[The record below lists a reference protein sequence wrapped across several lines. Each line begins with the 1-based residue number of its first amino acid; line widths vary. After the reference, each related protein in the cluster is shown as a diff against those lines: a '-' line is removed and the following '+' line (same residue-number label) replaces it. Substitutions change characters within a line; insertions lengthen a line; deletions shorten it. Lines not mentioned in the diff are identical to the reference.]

1 MKTIHRDEYK
11 RLIEKLITARKGAE
25 LTQQSLADELKKP
38 QSYVSKYENCER
50 RLDALEFIEIAKIL
64 EVDTKNIF
72 N

>member
-11 RLIEKLITARKGAE
+11 KLIEKLITARKNAG